1 MRTAHVRSTHPLLIA
16 QHWGHVATGI
26 LEVATVAQLK
36 TAIIDNGLS
45 TIRITEDLVLTEE
58 IAFTRNS
65 PLVLE
70 GACGGGTR
78 ACTITPARSN
88 PTFFD
93 AWGYTCAGWR
103 GYCGEDSSIDV
114 CPVPSVPE
122 VGPDGSTCEV
132 DGYVDAS
139 GYYYSKAYM
148 DEVRSQCPLE
158 CAVVLDSGSSDYD
171 YDFDYDY
178 DYDSDSVSHK
188 VARTRFFAISLN
200 LQPGQE
206 LSFVGLSFDGGRSTD
221 GVGPVGTAG
230 ASQRVQFCFE
240 ARQQTC

>member
-1 MRTAHVRSTHPLLIA
+1 M
-16 QHWGHVATGI
+16 ATG
-26 LEVATVAQLK
+26 LLLVASVAQLRA
-36 TAIIDNGLS
+36 AILDDGLS

-88 PTFFD
+88 PTFSD
-93 AWGYTCAGWR
+93 GWGYTCADWR
-103 GYCGEDSSIDV
+103 GYCGTASPSYIDV

-148 DEVRSQCPLE
+148 DEIRSQCPLD
-158 CAVVLDSGSSDYD
+158 CAVVLDSNYEAPPGIYEFVFGAGSDD
-171 YDFDYDY
+171 
-178 DYDSDSVSHK
+178 
-188 VARTRFFAISLN
+188 AALIRFFDISLN

-206 LSFVGLSFDGGRSTD
+206 LSFVGLSFDGGRPTD
-221 GVGPVGTAG
+221 GVGPAGTAG
-230 ASQRVQFCFE
+230 ASQRIQFCKKRRSSRPADT
-240 ARQQTC
+240 ARVSARRMAVVR

>member
-88 PTFFD
+88 RTFSD
-93 AWGYTCAGWR
+93 GWGYTCADWR
-103 GYCGEDSSIDV
+103 GYCGTASPSYIDV

-171 YDFDYDY
+171 TDTDTDAG
-178 DYDSDSVSHK
+178 SDEA
-188 VARTRFFAISLN
+188 ARIRFFGISLN
-200 LQPGQE
+200 LQPDQE
-206 LSFVGLSFDGGRSTD
+206 LSFVGLSFDGGMPTD

-230 ASQRVQFCFE
+230 ASQRIQFCCE
-240 ARQQTC
+240 AKQPTC